1 MYNNDLNKSYWKND
15 IFDKSVRKKIL
26 KIVEDFLISSESD
39 FNVEDIK
46 LTGSL
51 ANYTY
56 NKFSDLDVHI
66 VVDFDGINAD
76 KKLVKEALDGKRFV
90 WNLKHNIFIRGHE
103 VELYFE
109 DKNEKRS
116 VDRAEY
122 SILFNEW
129 IKKPEFKPPVNV
141 DMNEVA
147 QKVFYITDLV
157 NRMLQKLKESSDKKE
172 IKLIYNKS
180 KKLKDKIIKVRAE
193 ALQKSGEFAL
203 ENLIFKKLRNNGM
216 VEKIIDI
223 INGSYDKFFTENLS
237 FNKIVSLITK

>member
-147 QKVFYITDLV
+147 QKDFYITDLV